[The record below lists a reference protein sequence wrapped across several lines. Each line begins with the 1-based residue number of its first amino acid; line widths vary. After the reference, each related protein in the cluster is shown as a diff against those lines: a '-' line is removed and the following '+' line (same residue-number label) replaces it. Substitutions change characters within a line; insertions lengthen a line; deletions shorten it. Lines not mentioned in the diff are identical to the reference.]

1 MRCDVIADGIVEALT
16 VMGVEVPV
24 VVRLEGNSADKGIKI
39 LDECALNIIP
49 AANLRKLQVW
59 QLRPP
64 RESAN
69 EYSFR

>member
-49 AANLRKLQVW
+49 AANLEEAAILAVQASKG
-59 QLRPP
+59 
-64 RESAN
+64 AG
-69 EYSFR
+69 